1 MSSIDPLSPLHR
13 LTQATGFICD
23 RCQEPITE
31 PRLAWGQWFA
41 RMPQQPGD
49 RERNWGFAIVHG
61 RSYQSQCTLMP
72 EPDGTIGDVQLDYL
86 LSADGLVYL
95 LEFLVWREVDAAE
108 FCRFLMRLFVP
119 GYEQAHR
126 DIALAQLEG
135 IREPASHPAF
145 LTQSEIQSIQAA
157 RAGGVFD
164 AYS

>member
-31 PRLAWGQWFA
+31 PRFAWGQWFA

-49 RERNWGFAIVHG
+49 REQNWGFAIVHG
-61 RSYQSQCTLMP
+61 RSHPSRCTLMP
-72 EPDGTIGDVQLDYL
+72 EPDATIGDVQLDYL

-95 LEFLVWREVDAAE
+95 LEFLITREVDAAE
-108 FCRFLMRLFVP
+108 FSRFLMRLFVP

-126 DIALAQLEG
+126 YIAMAKVEG
-135 IREPASHPAF
+135 ILEQASHPAF

-157 RAGGVFD
+157 LADGVFD
-164 AYS
+164 T